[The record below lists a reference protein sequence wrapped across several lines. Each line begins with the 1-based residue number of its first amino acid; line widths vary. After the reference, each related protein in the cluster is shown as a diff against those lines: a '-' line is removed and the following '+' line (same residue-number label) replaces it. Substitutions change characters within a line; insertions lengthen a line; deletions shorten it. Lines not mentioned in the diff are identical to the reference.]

1 VTTDN
6 STVVSLAIA
15 TNPVGGTLSCTS
27 GLSRTVVNG
36 VATFFGCSINLGSS
50 SSYTLSATSS
60 PAWTPAT
67 SSAFLI
73 GTAQTLTFALQPGG
87 GAPGAIWLQQ
97 PVVDVLNAS
106 SLVVTTDNS
115 TVVSLAIATNPVGG
129 TLSCTSGLSRTV
141 VNGVAT
147 FFGCSINL
155 GSSSYY
161 TLSATSSPAWTP
173 ATSSAFLI
181 GTAPAFGF
189 NLTGTAL
196 GNTLTG
202 PFTPGTK
209 ISHGGYISWR
219 FDGGAA
225 VAGQTIQIW
234 AYKKSALFTNPWSA
248 VYLLTTRVANAS
260 GVAYANITSHNV
272 IWLSIRPV
280 LPASGSTPAVW
291 GPWSIGRWVH

>member
-1 VTTDN
+1 MTASGTGLVIGPVSTSNVGCAGQANITIPPAYMQSFSFPVLQQSTAGNGMLVISNINYTTLADAVTG
-6 STVVSLAIA
+6 
-15 TNPVGGTLSCTS
+15 PVQLSVW
-27 GLSRTVVNG
+27 G
-36 VATFFGCSINLGSS
+36 F
-50 SSYTLSATSS
+50 
-60 PAWTPAT
+60 
-67 SSAFLI
+67 
-73 GTAQTLTFALQPGG
+73 G
-87 GAPGAIWLQQ
+87 GAP
-97 PVVDVLNAS
+97 
-106 SLVVTTDNS
+106 TTVIFHS
-115 TVVSLAIATNPVGG
+115 TVTDAT
-129 TLSCTSGLSRTV
+129 
-141 VNGVAT
+141 
-147 FFGCSINL
+147 
-155 GSSSYY
+155 
-161 TLSATSSPAWTP
+161 
-173 ATSSAFLI
+173 I

-209 ISHGGYISWR
+209 ISHGGYITWR

-234 AYKKSALFTNPWSA
+234 AYKKTALFTNPWSA

>member
-1 VTTDN
+1 MGRGKADISRAVSDLWHL
-6 STVVSLAIA
+6 TVAHV
-15 TNPVGGTLSCTS
+15 
-27 GLSRTVVNG
+27 
-36 VATFFGCSINLGSS
+36 
-50 SSYTLSATSS
+50 
-60 PAWTPAT
+60 
-67 SSAFLI
+67 
-73 GTAQTLTFALQPGG
+73 
-87 GAPGAIWLQQ
+87 
-97 PVVDVLNAS
+97 
-106 SLVVTTDNS
+106 
-115 TVVSLAIATNPVGG
+115 
-129 TLSCTSGLSRTV
+129 
-141 VNGVAT
+141 
-147 FFGCSINL
+147 
-155 GSSSYY
+155 

-209 ISHGGYISWR
+209 ISHGGYITWR

-234 AYKKSALFTNPWSA
+234 AYKKTALFTNPWSA
-248 VYLLTTRVANAS
+248 VYLLTTRVTNAS
-260 GVAYANITSHNV
+260 GVAYANITSHSV

-280 LPASGSTPAVW
+280 LPASGSMPAVW